1 MACDGDEQ
9 RWAEERAAQL
19 QADEETWDEEL
30 WQAIVCHVSAAAT

>member
-19 QADEETWDEEL
+19 QADEEVRLYSGRYSFNVGTNRD
-30 WQAIVCHVSAAAT
+30 